1 MCKKPHSRIIEILN
15 NIIYVIFVIAEIA
28 AVLSVA
34 LGIISLIY
42 RLIISQSMPFLYGA
56 KSDIFVVSAIVMIIA
71 AALSNMLDKNS
82 K

>member
-1 MCKKPHSRIIEILN
+1 MCKKPHSRIIDVLN

-42 RLIISQSMPFLYGA
+42 RLIMSQSMPFLYGA
-56 KSDIFVVSAIVMIIA
+56 KSDIFVVSAIVMIMA

>member
-1 MCKKPHSRIIEILN
+1 MCKKPHSRIIDVLN

>member
-1 MCKKPHSRIIEILN
+1 MCKKPHSRIIDVLN

-42 RLIISQSMPFLYGA
+42 RLIMSQSMPFLYGA

>member
-1 MCKKPHSRIIEILN
+1 MCKKPHSRIIDVLN

-42 RLIISQSMPFLYGA
+42 RLIMSQSMPFLHGA